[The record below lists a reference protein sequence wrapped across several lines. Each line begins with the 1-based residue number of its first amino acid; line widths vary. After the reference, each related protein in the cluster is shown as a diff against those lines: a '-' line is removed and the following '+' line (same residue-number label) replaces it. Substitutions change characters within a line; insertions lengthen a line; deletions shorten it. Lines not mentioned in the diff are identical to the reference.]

1 MKPKAA
7 SSGSMAAFR
16 QEMREEKRA
25 SKLPG
30 QKTRRQSE
38 EKRPWPG
45 DSFLLSEKLSTSMLL
60 IRPIELW
67 KARDLIATEVLTT
80 SAYLLVGPS
89 MHCLPVEGEATLL
102 GTKEVTRSCLH

>member
-1 MKPKAA
+1 
-7 SSGSMAAFR
+7 
-16 QEMREEKRA
+16 
-25 SKLPG
+25 
-30 QKTRRQSE
+30 
-38 EKRPWPG
+38 
-45 DSFLLSEKLSTSMLL
+45 MLL